1 MAKGLCYLFTGPE
14 IGERQDTIQKI
25 RSELTKQYGT
35 APEEQSFYASETAVS
50 DIVSVLRNGSLFSD
64 ARLILIKNAELI
76 KKKEDVE
83 LLASYLAQPQEDT
96 SLILISDEIA
106 IDKKLEAAIPKEQKK
121 IFWELFE
128 NRKTEWVTSFFKR
141 AGFQILPDAVET
153 ILELVENNTEA
164 LRQECSRLTL
174 FLDKN
179 IPIRAELVEQY
190 LAHTRQESA
199 FSLFSQIALGDREKS
214 IEILHTLLDSK
225 ESPQAIIAGLTWSFR
240 KLADY
245 LALVNTGQLNDFELK
260 KIGLASLRAQR
271 DYKEAAKRYT
281 SRTTMRALA
290 MLAEWDIQLRSM
302 GTALESVLMDIY
314 LLKIFDLSSQH
325 TLATI

>member
-14 IGERQDTIQKI
+14 IGERQDAIQKI

-64 ARLILIKNAELI
+64 ARLILIKNAESI
-76 KKKEDVE
+76 KKKEDIE
-83 LLASYLAQPQEDT
+83 LLGGYIAQPQEDT
-96 SLILISDEIA
+96 TLILVSDEIA
-106 IDKKLEAAIPKEQKK
+106 IDKKLEAVIPKEQKK

-128 NRKTEWVTSFFKR
+128 NRKTEWVSSFFKR
-141 AGFQILPDAVET
+141 AGFQIQPDAVET

-174 FLDKN
+174 FLDTHV
-179 IPIRAELVEQY
+179 PVSAELVEQY

-199 FSLFSQIALGDREKS
+199 FSLFSQIAQGDREKS
-214 IEILHTLLDSK
+214 LEILHTLLDSK

-260 KIGLASLRAQR
+260 KIGLASSRVQR

-281 SRTTMRALA
+281 PRSTMRALA
-290 MLAEWDIQLRSM
+290 LLAEWDIQLRSM
-302 GTALESVLMDIY
+302 GTALQSILIDIY
-314 LLKIFDLSSQH
+314 LLKIFDLSS
-325 TLATI
+325 